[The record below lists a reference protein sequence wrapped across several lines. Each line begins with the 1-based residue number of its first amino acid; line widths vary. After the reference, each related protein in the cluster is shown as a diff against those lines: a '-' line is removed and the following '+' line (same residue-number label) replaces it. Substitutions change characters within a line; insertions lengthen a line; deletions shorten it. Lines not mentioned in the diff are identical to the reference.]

1 MCVGETG
8 PTHPQ
13 LPPEHGDLAL
23 GLLLAQAP
31 LDGVEAVVGGQ
42 RDVPAADGGADGAG
56 QDVGLRVEADAH
68 AVGVHHP
75 QGAIVAQLVAV
86 PDLVCRGRERAVRGS
101 QDEAFCIPLPPTLS
115 PSACCLFLK
124 ASLPLIK
131 DPSIISPP
139 LSLSRAPTGCR
150 FSKLLIKTLSG

>member
-8 PTHPQ
+8 GTHPQ

-75 QGAIVAQLVAV
+75 QGAVVAQLVAV
-86 PDLVCRGRERAVRGS
+86 PDLVCRGRERDVRGS
-101 QDEAFCIPLPPTLS
+101 QDEAFCS
-115 PSACCLFLK
+115 PRPHIFTKRLLFVFK
-124 ASLPLIK
+124 G
-131 DPSIISPP
+131 ISPADQRSVNYFSSA
-139 LSLSRAPTGCR
+139 LAASR
-150 FSKLLIKTLSG
+150 SGRLPFLQTPN